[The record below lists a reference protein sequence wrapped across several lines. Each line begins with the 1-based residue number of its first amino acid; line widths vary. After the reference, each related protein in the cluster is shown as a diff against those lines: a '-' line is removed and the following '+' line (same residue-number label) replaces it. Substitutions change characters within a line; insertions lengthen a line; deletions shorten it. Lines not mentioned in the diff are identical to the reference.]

1 MILPFKTGLLC
12 AALMLAAPAFA
23 QADDQVDHHP
33 ATPPAITAPAD
44 PAKPMP
50 PMPQMKMGTPT
61 VTTTTTTTTTTAPA
75 DPAKPMPPMPP
86 MKMGTPPAKNAPQGQ
101 AAPAGGMDGMKA
113 GMMSPEMMKECMR
126 HHAMQQ
132 KHRVA
137 RHRHRH

>member
-33 ATPPAITAPAD
+33 ATPPAI
-44 PAKPMP
+44 
-50 PMPQMKMGTPT
+50 
-61 VTTTTTTTTTTAPA
+61 TAPA

>member
-50 PMPQMKMGTPT
+50 PMPPMKMGTPT

-86 MKMGTPPAKNAPQGQ
+86 MKMGTPPAAGVPQGQ
-101 AAPAGGMDGMKA
+101 AAPAGGMA

-126 HHAMQQ
+126 HHAMHK
-132 KHRVA
+132 KHRAA
-137 RHRHRH
+137 RRPRRH